1 MSIQYLEIDST
12 YRDRK
17 RFPNPG
23 QFDVI
28 ISQSG
33 RKDKINAIDPVSLA
47 SPIRTYIPNG
57 LVTTSFPFGHMYIDD
72 SISYTGFSYIP
83 INSTNSENS
92 FILAIPSI
100 SNYYVS
106 KLSNYYRTCKIGFY
120 SIINPQFITQNPVFT
135 ITIQTWDYLT
145 TSFVNVDGNIFTPN
159 IIIDNQQVD
168 YFRISF
174 NESIDIDLYN
184 TVCGVIFNISTDY
197 TNGTVFIPDG
207 EISSQIYKNWYI
219 YNETTH
225 ESSIILAYDGTN
237 SCASIEQRSFDI
249 SGYINLQTFP
259 VATPYVTD
267 ITVTLNNIIGNN
279 YTEIKNGSVLYLTNY
294 VDPFYPIIVLNII
307 SYNYTK
313 TIDCVLRFIAP
324 FTEFYDNPLE
334 NKHIFYL
341 FNEKNWKLHH
351 TISLRKELPISDSTF
366 GINSTNINV
375 NLSLDSSR
383 NVNDYIN
390 SFIRITQVGSNKQQN
405 RIIKTYSGYPD
416 FTAMLDS
423 PLISAP
429 MAGDTYEILP
439 FTRDNFN
446 PFNYNGTLL
455 SQDVCY
461 EIQLI
466 NLIIPNVSMKQG
478 GRPVSYPYFYVE
490 LEQYDSGIPNTIY
503 SNNPNSFRKLFK
515 VPITDISIPYVNSFL
530 TFDKSSMLKIIK
542 FNPNKNFRFGVY
554 LHDGRIWEP
563 EEIDTNSPTIPNP
576 NLQTSALFLL
586 RRIQQ

>member
-17 RFPNPG
+17 KFPNPG

-33 RKDKINAIDPVSLA
+33 QKDRSNAIDPVSLA

-57 LVTTSFPFGHMYIDD
+57 FVNEYYHVGIDD
-72 SISYTGFSYIP
+72 SISYKGFSYIP

-100 SNYYVS
+100 SRYYVS
-106 KLSNYYRTCKIGFY
+106 KLSNYYRTCKIVFY
-120 SIINPQFITQNPVFT
+120 SIINPQFITQPVFT

-145 TSFVNVDGNIFTPN
+145 TSFVNVDGDIFTPKA
-159 IIIDNQQVD
+159 IIENQQVD

-249 SGYINLQTFP
+249 SGHITLTTFP
-259 VATPYVTD
+259 VIPSVRD
-267 ITVTLNNIIGNN
+267 VTVTLYNIIGNN
-279 YTEIKNGSVLYLTNY
+279 YTEIKNGSTLYLTN
-294 VDPFYPIIVLNII
+294 PAELFFPIIVLNIV
-307 SYNYTK
+307 SYNSNK
-313 TIDCVLRFIAP
+313 TINCVLRFIDLYP
-324 FTEFYDNPLE
+324 LEELE

-341 FNEKNWKLHH
+341 FSDRNWKLYH

-366 GINSTNINV
+366 RVGSTTINV

-383 NVNDYIN
+383 NVNDYID
-390 SFIRITQVGSNKQQN
+390 SFIRITQVGFNKQQN
-405 RIIKTYSGYPD
+405 RIIKTYSGYPN

-423 PLISAP
+423 PLILAP
-429 MAGDTYEILP
+429 MEGDTYEILP
-439 FTRDNFN
+439 FTRDNFT

-515 VPITDISIPYVNSFL
+515 VPVTDISVPYVNSFL

-554 LHDGRIWEP
+554 LHDGRAWEP